1 MKLGNDKNYRESK
14 NDNLKLQR
22 KFFDRYKTMF
32 WDKKE
37 YR

>member
-1 MKLGNDKNYRESK
+1 MEIGDEKDLIQQNGVTQ
-14 NDNLKLQR
+14 KLQTR
-22 KFFDRYKTMF
+22 FFDRYKTMF